1 MSMLLESVR
10 VVELSE
16 ALAGPYCAMMLG
28 DLGAEVI
35 KVERPGIGDQSRTW
49 GPPFI
54 GNESAYFLAVNRN
67 KRSITLNYDHPIG
80 SEILH
85 RLLAE
90 ADVFICNQP
99 SLISLQRRAIDPVTL
114 RAKHPRLI
122 YCAIS
127 GYGLAGP
134 KAGQPGYD
142 ILAQAE
148 AGVMSFT
155 GEPGGPPTRFPVAIA
170 DITTGLY
177 GAMGIL
183 AALYSRERSGQGDF
197 LDMALFDSQLTWL
210 ANIGS
215 NFLNA
220 GISPSRW
227 GNAHPSIVPY
237 QLFQGSDAR
246 SFVVAVGTQPVW
258 QRLVQLLDL
267 EMELGADSRFATN
280 ADRIQHREVL
290 IPLLQQRFAASPA
303 AFWVSRLMAADIPA
317 APIQTVGEALNAP
330 LTISR
335 GLIVELDHPALK
347 TVRSIANPIR
357 LEAQPILYRL
367 PPPILGEHNRQ
378 ILRELR
384 FPDSEAERAVQTA
397 CSDAPATNPHD

>member
-1 MSMLLESVR
+1 MLLEGIR
-10 VVELSE
+10 VVEVSE
-16 ALAGPYCAMMLG
+16 ALAGPCCAMMLG

-35 KVERPGIGDQSRTW
+35 KVERPGIGDHSRTW

-54 GNESAYFLAVNRN
+54 GAESAYFLAVNRN
-67 KRSITLNYDHPIG
+67 KRSITLNYDHPTG
-80 SEILH
+80 AEVLQ
-85 RLLAE
+85 RLLAQ

-99 SLISLQRRAIDPVTL
+99 SLTSLQRRGIDPATL
-114 RAKHPRLI
+114 RARYPRLI

-127 GYGLAGP
+127 GYGLSGP
-134 KAGQPGYD
+134 RVGQPGYD

-155 GEPGGPPTRFPVAIA
+155 GDPDAAPMRFPVAIA
-170 DITTGLY
+170 DITTGMY

-183 AALYSRERSGQGDF
+183 AALYARERTGKGDF

-227 GNAHPSIVPY
+227 GNAHASIVPY
-237 QLFQGSDAR
+237 QLFHGSDGRA
-246 SFVVAVGTQPVW
+246 FVVAVGTQAVW
-258 QRLVQLLDL
+258 QRLVQILGL
-267 EMELGADSRFATN
+267 ETDLGADFRFATN
-280 ADRIQHREVL
+280 ADRIKHRDIL
-290 IPLLQQRFAASPA
+290 IPRLQKQFTSFPA
-303 AFWVSRLMAADIPA
+303 ATWVKRLMVAEIPA
-317 APIQTVGEALNAP
+317 APVQTVGEALSDP
-330 LTISR
+330 QTISR
-335 GLIVELDHPALK
+335 ALIVELEHPTLK

-367 PPPILGEHNRQ
+367 PPPVLGEHNRQ
-378 ILRELR
+378 VLRELC
-384 FPDSEAERAVQTA
+384 FSDSEIERAMQTA
-397 CSDAPATNPHD
+397 CSPSETPARHL